1 MRISAAIKKSFVA
14 GLILITPLVVT
25 LFILRILAN
34 WLLQFVNPVVQG
46 TRLTQYTG
54 NIEAVAQILAVVL
67 IVTAITFLGYLAQKA
82 VGQRMFGNVGRIVNF
97 IPLVNTIYTSVRQ
110 VADSLVNRET
120 AYESVVLVEYPR
132 KNVYSIGLVTG
143 KSPTAIEEFR
153 DQEVYNVFLP
163 HSPNP
168 TAGRL
173 VLLPAD
179 QIHETDMSV
188 RHGMRLILTTGIG
201 SDEEPSTLPELE
213 RVSSET

>member
-1 MRISAAIKKSFVA
+1 MRIIAAIKNSFVA

-25 LFILRILAN
+25 LYILRILAN
-34 WLLQFVNPVVQG
+34 WSLQLINPVVQG
-46 TRLTQYTG
+46 TRLTQYTA

-67 IVTAITFLGYLAQKA
+67 IVAAITFLGYLAQKA
-82 VGQRMFGNVGRIVNF
+82 IGQRMFGNVGRIVNV

-110 VADSLVNRET
+110 VADSLVNRDT
-120 AYESVVLVEYPR
+120 AYESCVLVEYPR
-132 KNVYSIGLVTG
+132 ENCYSIGLVTG
-143 KSPTAIEEFR
+143 NSPKAIDEFD

-173 VLLPAD
+173 LLLPAD

-188 RHGMRLILTTGIG
+188 RQGMRLIVTTGIG
-201 SDEEPSTLPELE
+201 SDTEPSAIPELQH
-213 RVSSET
+213 VSSGT

>member
-1 MRISAAIKKSFVA
+1 MWISAAIKKSFVA
-14 GLILITPLVVT
+14 GLILITPLLVT

-46 TRLTQYTG
+46 TSLTQYTG

-67 IVTAITFLGYLAQKA
+67 IVIAITCLGYLTQKA

-97 IPLVNTIYTSVRQ
+97 IPLVNTIYTSARQ
-110 VADSLVNRET
+110 IADSLVSRET

-132 KNVYSIGLVTG
+132 KDVYSIGFVTG
-143 KSPTAIEEFR
+143 KSPPAIEEFR

-188 RHGMRLILTTGIG
+188 RHGMRLTLTTGIG
-201 SDEEPSTLPELE
+201 SDENPSTLPERE
-213 RVSSET
+213 RVSSEA